1 MKNNMKS
8 LIILIMILTMVIG
21 LSSNMT
27 YAQQNNGDTD
37 ETVQTLEEENEPDT
51 EENEEENNEEEI
63 EPAKGIVSV
72 RYVDESGSNI
82 SEITVKEL
90 GLGKHYME
98 SKTIAGYELISP
110 ITQSVTLEEAGQQ
123 KEVVFQYKK
132 KQPEPQPAPAPDPV
146 DETEEEDNQPEPEP
160 EAIVQGITFVAQ
172 PYKTT
177 YVIGEDINLDGLVI
191 YRELSN
197 GEEEEIPL
205 EELTVIG
212 FNSEETQEDQL
223 VTISYSGFTAEFTV
237 TIEDGESRGFL
248 ARIFPMV
255 LTMIVIALLAAGAVV
270 LVKRNKK
277 KKTLK
282 QDKPKSNITKAQK
295 RKRIIIITAI
305 VLALLLVVGYV
316 TALYLLGRMER
327 EKIPQDDD
335 SLGIEKGTGVKG
347 ITNIAIFG
355 IDSEDGMKGRSDS
368 IMILTLD
375 EKNDKIKIT
384 SIARDSYVDIPGRKM
399 DKINHAYAFGG
410 PELAIKTINQNFGL
424 DIRHFVSVNFT
435 SMPAII
441 DAVGGVE
448 VKMTDREAREVPGIN
463 SGGTHLLN
471 GQQALRF
478 SRIRKID
485 SDFERS
491 RRQRDVMESVIKAAF
506 KTPVT
511 SYPGMLNKVLPH
523 LTTNLTS
530 NRILTMGGRTVAN
543 NISTIEQVQFPPASI
558 AKGQIVNGV
567 WYYVFNLNEGS
578 KKLSE
583 YIFQDIP
590 IN

>member
-1 MKNNMKS
+1 MKNNMKN
-8 LIILIMILTMVIG
+8 LIILIMILTMVMG

-27 YAQQNNGDTD
+27 YAQQNNGDTE
-37 ETVQTLEEENEPDT
+37 ETVQTVEEENEPDT
-51 EENEEENNEEEI
+51 DENEEEEV
-63 EPAKGIVSV
+63 EPAKGFVSV

-90 GLGKHYME
+90 GLGKHYIE

-123 KEVVFQYKK
+123 KEIVFQYKK
-132 KQPEPQPAPAPDPV
+132 QQPEPQPAPAPDPV
-146 DETEEEDNQPEPEP
+146 DETDTEENQPEPEP
-160 EAIVQGITFVAQ
+160 EPEAAVEGITMVAQ

-177 YVIGEDINLDGLVI
+177 YRIGEEINLDGLVI

-197 GEEEEIPL
+197 GEEEEVPL
-205 EELTVIG
+205 EELTVTG
-212 FNSEETQEDQL
+212 FNSEEAQEDQL
-223 VTISYSGFTAEFTV
+223 VTISYNGYTAEFTV
-237 TIEDGESRGFL
+237 TIEEGESRGFF
-248 ARIFPMV
+248 ARVLPMV
-255 LTMIVIALLAAGAVV
+255 LAIIVIALLAVGTVV
-270 LVKRNKK
+270 LVKRNKN
-277 KKTLK
+277 KKTEK
-282 QDKPKSNITKAQK
+282 QDKPKDKITKAQK

-448 VKMTDREAREVPGIN
+448 VKITDREAREVPGIN

-530 NRILTMGGRTVAN
+530 NQILSMGGRAVMN

-567 WYYVFNLNEGS
+567 WYYVFDLNEGS